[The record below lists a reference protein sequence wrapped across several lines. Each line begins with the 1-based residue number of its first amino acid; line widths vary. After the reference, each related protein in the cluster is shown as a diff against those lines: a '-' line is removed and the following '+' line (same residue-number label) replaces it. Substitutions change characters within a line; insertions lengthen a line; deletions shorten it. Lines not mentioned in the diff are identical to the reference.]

1 MNLLGEVRVS
11 NRKDLVRGYDLKDV
25 NQRIQ
30 DLSTILQEIFS
41 DIRKFNTSKE
51 EIQFNLEDLL
61 FTTSHLLALR
71 ENIKFVEDE
80 VNKIIE

>member
-41 DIRKFNTSKE
+41 DIRKFNTSKKE
-51 EIQFNLEDLL
+51 VQFNLEDLL

-71 ENIKFVEDE
+71 ENIEFVEDE